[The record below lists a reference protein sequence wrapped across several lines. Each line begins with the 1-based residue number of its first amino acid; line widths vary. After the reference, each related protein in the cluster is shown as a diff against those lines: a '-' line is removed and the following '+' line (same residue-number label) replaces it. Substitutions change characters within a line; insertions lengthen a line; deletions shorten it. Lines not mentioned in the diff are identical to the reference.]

1 MVAQAGIPRMNLELT
16 WMVARFWIAEKPAGV
31 VWMAAGIAGSP
42 NGVEDLI
49 WPFPWHSDTLL
60 PSVALEPVTIER
72 LMLALVV
79 AAVAVPQ

>member
-49 WPFPWHSDTLL
+49 WPFSLAFGYTP
-60 PSVALEPVTIER
+60 PVSCS
-72 LMLALVV
+72 
-79 AAVAVPQ
+79 